1 MALFDRKKKESQKTP
16 TRKVQTFNNDIFQDA
31 FDRADEQKRLFQEQ
45 LKQDNAN
52 RFQQNHPGF
61 ESDFNKVL
69 QASAQAAPE
78 APKKNSKIPVV
89 ASDGEYAKTEVL
101 HSKGVAKFSKECEQ
115 RVGAYSVIGKRDS
128 QQDACDVTDLKIKDF
143 SEKPWMAVLC
153 DGMGG
158 MNGGEQASALGVEK
172 MINAFFNRGDKQ
184 PPDFYHDTLI
194 EIDDAVYSLKD
205 EYGNLLGAGSTI
217 VSVFIDGNKFYWASV
232 GDSHIY
238 VIRKKEMIR
247 VNKEHNYYAELEQL
261 VKKGLI
267 TIEEAN
273 NDKNKEALT
282 SYLGI
287 GSLHMMDI
295 NKKPLILQ
303 KDDIIVLCSDGLYR
317 SVSDNEIFHIV
328 VDNNADMSVAAKALV
343 DCAMSKNKKYQDNT
357 TVITIRF

>member
-1 MALFDRKKKESQKTP
+1 MALFDRKKKESQNVTP
-16 TRKVQTFNNDIFQDA
+16 RKVQTFDNDIFADA
-31 FDRADEQKRLFQEQ
+31 FERDDEQKRLFQEK
-45 LKQDNAN
+45 LKQENAN
-52 RFQQNHPGF
+52 RFQKNHPGF
-61 ESDFNKVL
+61 ESEFSKVL
-69 QASAQAAPE
+69 QTS
-78 APKKNSKIPVV
+78 APKANNSI
-89 ASDGEYAKTEVL
+89 SDSSDSEFVKTEVM
-101 HSKGVAKFSKECEQ
+101 HAKSVAKFSEECSQ
-115 RVGAYSVIGKRDS
+115 KVGACSVIGKRES
-128 QQDACDVTDLKIKDF
+128 QQDAYNVTDINIKDF
-143 SEKPWMAVLC
+143 NEKPWMAVLC

-158 MNGGEQASALGVEK
+158 MNGGEQASSLSVEK
-172 MINAFFNRGDKQ
+172 MIDAFYNRGNKQ
-184 PPDFYHDTLI
+184 PPEFYHDTLI

-261 VKKGLI
+261 VKKGMM

-282 SYLGI
+282 SFIGI

-295 NKKPLILQ
+295 NKKPLTLQ

-317 SVSDNEIFHIV
+317 SVSDNEIYHIV
-328 VDNNADMSVAAKALV
+328 VDNNSDMNVAAQALV

-357 TVITIRF
+357 TVITIRY